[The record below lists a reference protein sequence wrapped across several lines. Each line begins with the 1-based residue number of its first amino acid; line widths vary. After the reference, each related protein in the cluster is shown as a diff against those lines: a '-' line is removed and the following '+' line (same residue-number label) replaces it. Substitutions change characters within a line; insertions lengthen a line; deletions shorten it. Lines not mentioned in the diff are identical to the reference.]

1 MEEINKHIKK
11 INSLSYNAQCKHVK
25 TKLLSFKTKDVPYTM
40 FFKKLYILL
49 DKLPWDLKE
58 TNIEIGVR
66 KVLFIN
72 LWDRFE
78 EENKYFYEDIGLIKI
93 ECIKLPN
100 NTYLVAIPVKNTDQY
115 VYILI
120 TDKNNDHCKQT

>member
-1 MEEINKHIKK
+1 MGLKRNKYR
-11 INSLSYNAQCKHVK
+11 NRC
-25 TKLLSFKTKDVPYTM
+25 T
-40 FFKKLYILL
+40 
-49 DKLPWDLKE
+49 
-58 TNIEIGVR
+58 

-115 VYILI
+115 IYILI

>member
-1 MEEINKHIKK
+1 
-11 INSLSYNAQCKHVK
+11 
-25 TKLLSFKTKDVPYTM
+25 M

-93 ECIKLPN
+93 ECIKLIQVLFLFHLLICIFYIYP
-100 NTYLVAIPVKNTDQY
+100 YLFY
-115 VYILI
+115 LFL
-120 TDKNNDHCKQT
+120 

>member
-1 MEEINKHIKK
+1 
-11 INSLSYNAQCKHVK
+11 
-25 TKLLSFKTKDVPYTM
+25 M

-72 LWDRFE
+72 F
-78 EENKYFYEDIGLIKI
+78 I
-93 ECIKLPN
+93 E
-100 NTYLVAIPVKNTDQY
+100 
-115 VYILI
+115 
-120 TDKNNDHCKQT
+120 

>member
-1 MEEINKHIKK
+1 
-11 INSLSYNAQCKHVK
+11 
-25 TKLLSFKTKDVPYTM
+25 M

>member
-1 MEEINKHIKK
+1 
-11 INSLSYNAQCKHVK
+11 
-25 TKLLSFKTKDVPYTM
+25 M

-115 VYILI
+115 IYILI

>member
-1 MEEINKHIKK
+1 MGLKRNKYR
-11 INSLSYNAQCKHVK
+11 NRC
-25 TKLLSFKTKDVPYTM
+25 T
-40 FFKKLYILL
+40 
-49 DKLPWDLKE
+49 
-58 TNIEIGVR
+58 

>member
-1 MEEINKHIKK
+1 
-11 INSLSYNAQCKHVK
+11 
-25 TKLLSFKTKDVPYTM
+25 M
-40 FFKKLYILL
+40 FFKKLYTLL
-49 DKLPWDLKE
+49 DKLPWDVKE

-115 VYILI
+115 IYIFI

>member
-1 MEEINKHIKK
+1 
-11 INSLSYNAQCKHVK
+11 
-25 TKLLSFKTKDVPYTM
+25 M

-49 DKLPWDLKE
+49 DKLPWDLKK
-58 TNIEIGVR
+58 TNIEIRVR

-72 LWDRFE
+72 WWDRFE
-78 EENKYFYEDIGLIKI
+78 EENKYFYEDIGLKI

-100 NTYLVAIPVKNTDQY
+100 STYLVAIPVKNADQY
-115 VYILI
+115 IYILI

>member
-93 ECIKLPN
+93 ECIKLIQVLFLFHLLICIFYIYP
-100 NTYLVAIPVKNTDQY
+100 YLFY
-115 VYILI
+115 LFL
-120 TDKNNDHCKQT
+120 

>member
-1 MEEINKHIKK
+1 
-11 INSLSYNAQCKHVK
+11 
-25 TKLLSFKTKDVPYTM
+25 M

-72 LWDRFE
+72 LWNRFE
-78 EENKYFYEDIGLIKI
+78 EENKYFYEDIELIKI

-100 NTYLVAIPVKNTDQY
+100 NTYLVAIPVKNADQY
-115 VYILI
+115 IYILI
-120 TDKNNDHCKQT
+120 ADKNNDHCKQT